1 MGADAALGLPTWHRW
16 ETLLDRARILV
27 VPRPGTDLS
36 LVNEVVPKAGMLD
49 MAALDVSSTL
59 IRSMAA
65 EGRPY
70 RFLVP
75 PRVHAY
81 IEATGL
87 YTQFGS
93 GDRVVVANE
102 QEESP

>member
-1 MGADAALGLPTWHRW
+1 
-16 ETLLDRARILV
+16 V

-36 LVNEVVPKAGMLD
+36 LITEVVPTARMLD

-65 EGRPY
+65 AGRPY

-75 PRVHAY
+75 PQVHTY
-81 IEATGL
+81 IETTGL

-93 GDRVVVANE
+93 GDRVVVAND